1 MKSPGPKRTLARN
14 ALYLLHVIIIANF
27 LTGMFYAAYMVF
39 FVVTPEESGPL
50 WDRATSIPF
59 ELMMTR
65 RLYAAEFWLT
75 TIGLTVYLAIT
86 EIGPRLTRYRSL
98 DRTPPT

>member
-1 MKSPGPKRTLARN
+1 MSTHRPSWSLTPI
-14 ALYLLHVIIIANF
+14 ALYLLHAVIILNF
-27 LTGMFYAAYMVF
+27 LSGMFYAAYMVF
-39 FVVTPEESGPL
+39 FVVTPAESGPL

-75 TIGLTVYLAIT
+75 TIGLTAYLAIT
-86 EIGPRLTRYRSL
+86 EIGPRLTRYRGM
-98 DRTPPT
+98 DRTPPA